1 MGDPV
6 ELPLRRTPD
15 DPAPR
20 RRDPRPHQP
29 LWRELV
35 GAELRE
41 ERVGRGERLADVAA
55 RAGVAP
61 QYLSEVERGLKDPSS
76 EMLAAMAE
84 AVDLTLGEL
93 AVRVA
98 RAASLP
104 SRVVGLASR
113 PVRSGSPAGPTASA
127 SSGPLCLAA

>member
-6 ELPLRRTPD
+6 ELPIRRTAD

-20 RRDPRPHQP
+20 RHEP

-41 ERVGRGERLADVAA
+41 ERVERGERLADVAA

-84 AVDLTLGEL
+84 AVGLTLGDL
-93 AVRVA
+93 AVRIG
-98 RAASLP
+98 RAASRP
-104 SRVVGLASR
+104 PRVLGLASR
-113 PVRSGSPAGPTASA
+113 PARAGAIGPTSSVSGSVT
-127 SSGPLCLAA
+127 SGPLCLAA